1 MSDISKIKLGQ
12 STYNIKDQVARYG
25 FSTASIVVTGTGN
38 QKSTNLV
45 FYGDDAKQTELGRV
59 DISNLDIKSL
69 TANAVAADAVGASA
83 IITNVMQLDNSTAGV
98 SDSTS
103 ISVDKSSGKPVIKF
117 NSTTDGTTAGTAT
130 EVVLP
135 VGASGEIALKSQLDT
150 IAQEYFKNGEYDS
163 VDQSLKFYSDT
174 AKTNLVCTIPLEE
187 ISVDA
192 IRLSDPSSD
201 PAAYVD
207 ISFEHD
213 RNRLVFD
220 NGSQIT
226 LDMSGSDDEIA
237 KTSDLSDIIQ
247 NTFAQVY
254 YNSSNEPPQIEFY
267 GADVQFVNG
276 EPSGSATPIGV
287 LDATAF
293 IKDAMVS
300 DVRID
305 QATNQLVITWT
316 DPDNEIAN
324 NPTSISLSEIFN
336 AQNYYTKTETNNA
349 ITGNVVNNLTSTE
362 TTKALSA
369 NQGKVLDEKITSL
382 SNAAVKKISLNG
394 KEFSPSSGSITL
406 PDMVTK
412 IQLNGKEQTLTKSN
426 TTGVGTINL
435 DNIPTIIKFNGT
447 DLTVNKNS
455 TTGAGTVTINET
467 DPVFSA
473 SPAAGI
479 TAQDIDNW
487 RNGAGGIT
495 GIQYTT
501 SGTGNSQKHLL
512 QKKTGT
518 GSYSS
523 FVELPTAYVD
533 AETLEIVLA
542 KAPN

>member
-12 STYNIKDQVARYG
+12 SIYNIKDQVARYG

-150 IAQEYFKNGEYDS
+150 IAQEYFKNGEYDYANK
-163 VDQSLKFYSDT
+163 SLKFYSDT
-174 AKTNLVCTIPLEE
+174 AKTNLVCTIPLDD
-187 ISVDA
+187 ISV
-192 IRLSDPSSD
+192 
-201 PAAYVD
+201 
-207 ISFEHD
+207 
-213 RNRLVFD
+213 
-220 NGSQIT
+220 SQININDGNIRFDAATNSFKFSNPHVTGGGIIPEVT
-226 LDMSGSDDEIA
+226 LNVSSNGEVA
-237 KTSDLSDIIQ
+237 KTSDLADLYA
-247 NTFAQVY
+247 NVFAQVY

-267 GADVQFVNG
+267 GGDVEFVNG
-276 EPSGSATPIGV
+276 EPPATATPIGV

-300 DVRID
+300 KVEID
-305 QATNQLVITWT
+305 EENNNLVITWN
-316 DPDNEIAN
+316 DPDNEIAD
-324 NPTSISLSEIFN
+324 NPTSISLSKIFN

-394 KEFSPSSGSITL
+394 KQFSPSSGNVTL

-412 IQLNGKEQTLTKSN
+412 IQLNGVDQTLTKNSS
-426 TTGVGTINL
+426 TGVGTINL

-447 DLTVNKNS
+447 DLTVDKNS

-487 RNGAGGIT
+487 RDGAGGIT

-523 FVELPTAYVD
+523 FVELPTAYVN

>member
-1 MSDISKIKLGQ
+1 MS
-12 STYNIKDQVARYG
+12 
-25 FSTASIVVTGTGN
+25 
-38 QKSTNLV
+38 
-45 FYGDDAKQTELGRV
+45 
-59 DISNLDIKSL
+59 
-69 TANAVAADAVGASA
+69 
-83 IITNVMQLDNSTAGV
+83 
-98 SDSTS
+98 
-103 ISVDKSSGKPVIKF
+103 
-117 NSTTDGTTAGTAT
+117 
-130 EVVLP
+130 
-135 VGASGEIALKSQLDT
+135 
-150 IAQEYFKNGEYDS
+150 
-163 VDQSLKFYSDT
+163 
-174 AKTNLVCTIPLEE
+174 
-187 ISVDA
+187 
-192 IRLSDPSSD
+192 
-201 PAAYVD
+201 
-207 ISFEHD
+207 
-213 RNRLVFD
+213 
-220 NGSQIT
+220 
-226 LDMSGSDDEIA
+226 
-237 KTSDLSDIIQ
+237 
-247 NTFAQVY
+247 
-254 YNSSNEPPQIEFY
+254 PPQIEFY
-267 GADVQFVNG
+267 GGNVEFVNG
-276 EPSGSATPIGV
+276 EPPATATPIGV

-324 NPTSISLSEIFN
+324 NPTRISLSEIFN

-394 KEFSPSSGSITL
+394 KQFSPLNGKQFSPSSDNVTL

-412 IQLNGKEQTLTKSN
+412 IQLNGKEQTLTKNSS
-426 TTGVGTINL
+426 TGVGTINL

-447 DLTVNKNS
+447 DLTVDKNT

-467 DPVFSA
+467 DPIFSA

-479 TAQDIDNW
+479 TAQDIANW
-487 RNGAGGIT
+487 RDGAGGIT

-523 FVELPTAYVD
+523 FVELPTAYVN

>member
-1 MSDISKIKLGQ
+1 MSDISRIKINDTAYTL
-12 STYNIKDQVARYG
+12 KDKISRFG
-25 FSTASIVVTGTGN
+25 FSTASIVVTGTGD
-38 QKSTNLV
+38 QKVTNLV
-45 FYGDDAKQTELGRV
+45 FYGDEAKQTELGRV

-69 TANAVAADAVGASA
+69 TTGSVVSGVTAGQA
-83 IITNVMQLDNSTAGV
+83 ILTSLIQLDNSTAGIT
-98 SDSTS
+98 DSTV

-117 NSTTDGTTAGTAT
+117 RSTTDGTTLGTAT
-130 EVVLP
+130 EVILP
-135 VGASGEIALKSQLDT
+135 VGASGEVALKSQLDT
-150 IAQEYFKNGEYDS
+150 LASEYFKNGEYDFEN
-163 VDQSLKFYSDT
+163 QSLKFYSDT
-174 AKTNLVCTIPLEE
+174 AKTNLICTIPLTQ
-187 ISVDA
+187 I
-192 IRLSDPSSD
+192 ITTRLNVNGGDILFSDNNG
-201 PAAYVD
+201 AY
-207 ISFEHD
+207 FT
-213 RNRLVFD
+213 F
-220 NGSQIT
+220 GSTNDSGVKPKVT
-226 LDMSGSDDEIA
+226 LDVSTGGEIA
-237 KTSDLSDIIQ
+237 KISHLQELQADV
-247 NTFAQVY
+247 FAHVY

-267 GADVQFVNG
+267 TRDVQFVNG
-276 EPSGSATPIGV
+276 APPAGATPIAT

-300 DVRID
+300 KVEID
-305 QATNQLVITWT
+305 ETNNNLVITWN
-316 DPDNEIAN
+316 DPDNEIAS
-324 NPTSISLSEIFN
+324 NPTRIPLSKIFN

-412 IQLNGKEQTLTKSN
+412 IQLNGKEQTLTKDS

-447 DLTVNKNS
+447 DLTVSKNS
-455 TTGAGTVTINET
+455 TTGAGTVTINES
-467 DPVFSA
+467 DPVFSV

-479 TAQDIDNW
+479 TADDIANW
-487 RNGAGGIT
+487 RDGAGGIT
-495 GIQYTT
+495 GIQYIT

-523 FVELPTAYVD
+523 FVELPTAYVN

>member
-12 STYNIKDQVARYG
+12 SIYNIKDQVARYG

-117 NSTTDGTTAGTAT
+117 NSTTDGTTTGTPT

-135 VGASGEIALKSQLDT
+135 VSASGEIALKSQLDT
-150 IAQEYFKNGEYDS
+150 IAQEYFKNGEYDYTN
-163 VDQSLKFYSDT
+163 QSLKFYSDT
-174 AKTNLVCTIPLEE
+174 AKTNLVCTIPLDD
-187 ISVDA
+187 ISVSQISIVDG
-192 IRLSDPSSD
+192 SSD
-201 PAAYVD
+201 APTPSVQ
-207 ISFEHD
+207 ISYD
-213 RNRLVFD
+213 ADLRRLKFN
-220 NGSQIT
+220 NGSEIT
-226 LDMSGSDDEIA
+226 LDMNNSDHIA
-237 KTSDLSDIIQ
+237 QMSDISDLYA
-247 NTFAQVY
+247 NVFAQVY

-267 GADVQFVNG
+267 GGDVEFVNG
-276 EPSGSATPIGV
+276 EPPATVTPVGV

-305 QATNQLVITWT
+305 TTTNQLVITWT

-324 NPTSISLSEIFN
+324 NPTRISLSEIFN

-394 KEFSPSSGSITL
+394 KQFSPSSQL
-406 PDMVTK
+406 LLNLMVLISLQIK
-412 IQLNGKEQTLTKSN
+412 IQQLVQEQ
-426 TTGVGTINL
+426 
-435 DNIPTIIKFNGT
+435 
-447 DLTVNKNS
+447 
-455 TTGAGTVTINET
+455 
-467 DPVFSA
+467 
-473 SPAAGI
+473 
-479 TAQDIDNW
+479 
-487 RNGAGGIT
+487 
-495 GIQYTT
+495 
-501 SGTGNSQKHLL
+501 
-512 QKKTGT
+512 
-518 GSYSS
+518 
-523 FVELPTAYVD
+523 
-533 AETLEIVLA
+533 
-542 KAPN
+542 

>member
-12 STYNIKDQVARYG
+12 SIYNIKDQAARYG

-83 IITNVMQLDNSTAGV
+83 IITNVMQLDNSTAGI

-117 NSTTDGTTAGTAT
+117 NSTTDGTTTGTPT

-135 VGASGEIALKSQLDT
+135 LGASGEIALKSQLDT
-150 IAQEYFKNGEYDS
+150 IAQEYFKNGEYDYTN
-163 VDQSLKFYSDT
+163 QSLKFYSDT
-174 AKTNLVCTIPLEE
+174 AKTNLVCTIPLDD
-187 ISVDA
+187 ISV
-192 IRLSDPSSD
+192 
-201 PAAYVD
+201 
-207 ISFEHD
+207 
-213 RNRLVFD
+213 
-220 NGSQIT
+220 SQININDGNIRFDSATNSFKFSNPQVTGGGTIPEVT
-226 LDMSGSDDEIA
+226 LNVSSNGEVA
-237 KTSDLSDIIQ
+237 KTSDLADLYA
-247 NTFAQVY
+247 NVFAQVY

-267 GADVQFVNG
+267 GADVRFVNG

-300 DVRID
+300 SVEID
-305 QATNQLVITWT
+305 EENNNLVITWN
-316 DPDNEIAN
+316 DPDNEIAD
-324 NPTSISLSEIFN
+324 NPTSIPLSKIFN

-394 KEFSPSSGSITL
+394 KQFSPSSGNVTL

-412 IQLNGKEQTLTKSN
+412 IQLNGKEQTLTKDSA
-426 TTGVGTINL
+426 TGVGTINL

-447 DLTVNKNS
+447 DLTVSKNS

-467 DPVFSA
+467 DPIFSA

-487 RNGAGGIT
+487 RDGAGGIT

-523 FVELPTAYVD
+523 FVELPTAYVN

>member
-12 STYNIKDQVARYG
+12 SIYNIKDQAARYG

-45 FYGDDAKQTELGRV
+45 FYGDTNKQTELGRV
-59 DISNLDIKSL
+59 DISDLDIKSL

-135 VGASGEIALKSQLDT
+135 LGASGEIALKSQLDT
-150 IAQEYFKNGEYDS
+150 IAQEYFKNGEYDY
-163 VDQSLKFYSDT
+163 VNQSLKFYSDT
-174 AKTNLVCTIPLEE
+174 AKTNLVCTIPLDD
-187 ISVDA
+187 ISVSYININDGNIRFDA
-192 IRLSDPSSD
+192 
-201 PAAYVD
+201 ATN
-207 ISFEHD
+207 SFKFSNPHVTGGGTIPEVTL
-213 RNRLVFD
+213 NVSN
-220 NGSQIT
+220 NG
-226 LDMSGSDDEIA
+226 EVA
-237 KTSDLSDIIQ
+237 KTSDLADLYA
-247 NTFAQVY
+247 NVFAQVY

-267 GADVQFVNG
+267 GGDVEFVNG
-276 EPSGSATPIGV
+276 EPPATATPIGV

-324 NPTSISLSEIFN
+324 NPTRISLSEIFN
-336 AQNYYTKTETNNA
+336 AQNYYTKTETDNA

-382 SNAAVKKISLNG
+382 SNVAVKKISLNG
-394 KEFSPSSGSITL
+394 KQFSPSSGNVTL

-412 IQLNGKEQTLTKSN
+412 IQLNGVDQTITKNNS
-426 TTGVGTINL
+426 TGVGTINL

-447 DLTVNKNS
+447 DLTVDKNS

-487 RNGAGGIT
+487 RDGAGGIT

-523 FVELPTAYVD
+523 FVELPTAYVN

>member
-1 MSDISKIKLGQ
+1 MSDVSKIKLGQ
-12 STYNIKDQVARYG
+12 SIYNIKDQAARYG
-25 FSTASIVVTGTGN
+25 FSTASIVVTRTGN

-45 FYGDDAKQTELGRV
+45 FYGDAAKQTELGRV
-59 DISNLDIKSL
+59 DISDLDIKSL
-69 TANAVAADAVGASA
+69 TANAVVADAVGAPA
-83 IITNVMQLDNSTAGV
+83 IITSVMQLDNSTAGV

-135 VGASGEIALKSQLDT
+135 LGASGEIALKSQLDT
-150 IAQEYFKNGEYDS
+150 IAQEYFKNGEYDYAN
-163 VDQSLKFYSDT
+163 QSLKFYSDT
-174 AKTNLVCTIPLEE
+174 AKTNLVCTIPLDD
-187 ISVDA
+187 ISVSYININDGNIRFDA
-192 IRLSDPSSD
+192 DTNSFKFSNPHVTGGGII
-201 PAAYVD
+201 PAVTLNV
-207 ISFEHD
+207 S
-213 RNRLVFD
+213 N
-220 NGSQIT
+220 NG
-226 LDMSGSDDEIA
+226 EVA
-237 KTSDLSDIIQ
+237 KTSDLADLYA
-247 NTFAQVY
+247 NVFAQVY

-267 GADVQFVNG
+267 GGDVQFVNG
-276 EPSGSATPIGV
+276 EPPATATPIGV

-324 NPTSISLSEIFN
+324 NPTRISLSEIFD

-394 KEFSPSSGSITL
+394 KQFSPSSGNVTL

-412 IQLNGKEQTLTKSN
+412 IQLNGKEQALTKN
-426 TTGVGTINL
+426 NATGVGTINL

-447 DLTVNKNS
+447 NLTVDKNT

-467 DPVFSA
+467 DPIFSA

-487 RNGAGGIT
+487 RDGAGGIT